1 MEEKVSVAMAA
12 CNGEKFIGEQ
22 VDSILFQLRPTD
34 ELVVSVDPST
44 DKTYQILKNINDG
57 RIRVLDG
64 PGKGVV
70 KNFENA
76 IKNTTG
82 DIILLSDQDD
92 VWMPDKVSV
101 MKEKLKDNL
110 LVVHDA
116 VILGSELDGKVYSEV
131 HRSKA
136 GYMQNL
142 IRNSFIGCCMG
153 FRSELKSVI
162 LPFPEMVPMHDHWIG
177 LAAYKTGKVAFID
190 NQLIKY
196 QRHGENQTQL
206 THSGFKEM
214 FMWRVH
220 MLQALKERKLL

>member
-12 CNGEKFIGEQ
+12 CNGEKYIGEQ
-22 VDSILFQLRPTD
+22 VNSILCQLRPED
-34 ELVVSVDPST
+34 ELVVSMDPSA
-44 DKTYQILKNINDG
+44 DETYKILKAIDDD
-57 RIRVLDG
+57 RIRVLEG

-76 IKNTTG
+76 IWHTTG

-92 VWMPDKVSV
+92 VWMPDKVAV

-116 VILGSELDGKVYSEV
+116 VILGSELDGKSYSEV

-136 GYMQNL
+136 GYIQNL

-153 FRSELKSVI
+153 FRSELKPVI
-162 LPFPEMVPMHDHWIG
+162 LPFPDMVPMHDHWIG
-177 LAAYKTGKVAFID
+177 LAAYKTGKVKFIPD
-190 NQLIKY
+190 RLIQY
-196 QRHGENQTQL
+196 RRHGENQTQM

-214 FMWRVH
+214 LMWRVH
-220 MLQALKERKLL
+220 ILEALKERKLL